1 MFEDHKG
8 THDGQMTLLIRRER
22 GDTEGHDKIFGC
34 GRKPCR
40 AVKDL
45 VVLEDHSFFFFK
57 FILF

>member
-45 VVLEDHSFFFFK
+45 VVLEDHSFFF
-57 FILF
+57 